1 MSELNF
7 EIYSEKKAQVFF
19 YKIGIIGPS
28 RVGKTSIIAALLDEA
43 KAALAQTQVS
53 IAPFENEDGV
63 SPTKERIINT
73 ITDIEA
79 GLDFLTFEPTG
90 MGTADPFIF
99 DLIMK
104 IASERYDKRTAQLR
118 LAILDYPGGWLK
130 EPPRGDI
137 GHKTW
142 EKCREWILD
151 SSVIIVPIDAALMM
165 EADTKERAAAA
176 RQLLQVYEVEKLVR
190 DWAKGRWSKGASAL
204 LLFVPVK
211 CETYFS
217 NDSNKNQSQGLYEK
231 FDKFYANAIE
241 AAKQEMSE
249 KEVEEPETSSP
260 PGILGKIDKLKKLGG
275 SLVTPSNPTYT
286 IEYHPIDTIG
296 CIEIFNAEWIN
307 TDGKL
312 SLNCQYRVRDPISG
326 SRPKRNPSGTIDLL
340 NSICKQIVENR
351 QNSSFFLR
359 AWDWLKDNDMLL
371 AEAISKLSQEKPG
384 SRFKEIAKGNIAKKG

>member
-7 EIYSEKKAQVFF
+7 EIYAENKAQVFF
-19 YKIGIIGPS
+19 YKIGIVGPS

-43 KAALAQTQVS
+43 KAALAQTQIS

-99 DLIMK
+99 DLVMK
-104 IASERYDKRTAQLR
+104 IASKKYDKKTAQLR

-130 EPPRGDI
+130 EPPKGDI

-165 EADTKERAAAA
+165 EADNKGRSVAA

-190 DWAKGRWSKGASAL
+190 DWAKERWSKGASAL

-211 CETYFS
+211 CETYF
-217 NDSNKNQSQGLYEK
+217 NDDGEKNQSQALYEK
-231 FDKFYANAIE
+231 FDQFYAKVIE

-249 KEVEEPETSSP
+249 KEVGEPETSSSS
-260 PGILGKIDKLKKLGG
+260 GIRGKFEKIRKLGK
-275 SLVTPSNPTYT
+275 SFVTPPTYT

-307 TDGKL
+307 TDEKL

-326 SRPKRNPSGTIDLL
+326 NRPKRNPSGTIGLL

-351 QNSSFFLR
+351 QNSGFFLK